1 MKDFTTY
8 KKYVIYYNKYKDVIY
23 VNINEIDTYLKEN
36 LSKKRYEHS
45 LLVAKEAKSLA
56 KIYHVDEEKAYL
68 AGLIHDIAKEL
79 SEEENNYWIKKGN
92 LADDLKNENYK
103 KIRHADIGAIIA
115 KEKYNLD
122 NDICNAIKYHT
133 IGNKNMD
140 TLAKIIYIAD
150 KIGRKEIPKKLIPV
164 KDLAYK
170 DINKALFYCLKK
182 QENNLKEKGIK
193 THKDTKELL
202 EKLKQ
207 KFSNKNQ

>member
-1 MKDFTTY
+1 MKDFTNY

-23 VNINEIDTYLKEN
+23 MNINEIDTYLKEN

-79 SEEENNYWIKKGN
+79 SEDENNYWIKKGN
-92 LADDLKNENYK
+92 LADDLKKENYK

-150 KIGRKEIPKKLIPV
+150 KIGRKEIPKELMPI
-164 KDLAYK
+164 KDLVKK
-170 DINKALFYCLKK
+170 DLNAALIYFIEKQNKNLISKNITPHKNTEELLQTLKK
-182 QENNLKEKGIK
+182 Q
-193 THKDTKELL
+193 
-202 EKLKQ
+202 
-207 KFSNKNQ
+207 NKNS

>member
-1 MKDFTTY
+1 MKDFTNY

-23 VNINEIDTYLKEN
+23 LNINKIDTYLKEN

-92 LADDLKNENYK
+92 LAHDLKKENYK
-103 KIRHADIGAIIA
+103 KIRHADIGALIA

-150 KIGRKEIPKKLIPV
+150 KIGRKEIPKELIPI
-164 KDLAYK
+164 KDLAKK
-170 DINKALFYCLKK
+170 DLNAALMYFIEKQNKNLISKNITPHKNTEELLQTLKK
-182 QENNLKEKGIK
+182 Q
-193 THKDTKELL
+193 
-202 EKLKQ
+202 
-207 KFSNKNQ
+207 NKNS

>member
-1 MKDFTTY
+1 MKDFTNY

-79 SEEENNYWIKKGN
+79 SEDENNYWIKKGN
-92 LADDLKNENYK
+92 LADDLKKENYK
-103 KIRHADIGAIIA
+103 KIRHADIGALIA

-133 IGNKNMD
+133 IGKKNMD

-150 KIGRKEIPKKLIPV
+150 KIGRKEIPKELMPI
-164 KDLAYK
+164 KDLVKK
-170 DINKALFYCLKK
+170 DLNAALIYFIEKQNKNLISKNITPHKNTEELLQTLKK
-182 QENNLKEKGIK
+182 Q
-193 THKDTKELL
+193 
-202 EKLKQ
+202 
-207 KFSNKNQ
+207 NKNS

>member
-23 VNINEIDTYLKEN
+23 VNINKIDTYLKEN

-92 LADDLKNENYK
+92 LAHDLKKENYK
-103 KIRHADIGAIIA
+103 KIRHADIGALIA

-150 KIGRKEIPKKLIPV
+150 KIGRKEIPKELIPI
-164 KDLAYK
+164 KDLVKK
-170 DINKALFYCLKK
+170 DLNAALIYFIEKQNKNLISKNITPHKNTEELLQTLKK
-182 QENNLKEKGIK
+182 Q
-193 THKDTKELL
+193 
-202 EKLKQ
+202 
-207 KFSNKNQ
+207 NKNS

>member
-1 MKDFTTY
+1 MKDFTNY

-92 LADDLKNENYK
+92 LADDLKKENYK
-103 KIRHADIGAIIA
+103 KIRHADIGALIA

-150 KIGRKEIPKKLIPV
+150 KIGRKEIPKELIPI
-164 KDLAYK
+164 KDLVKK
-170 DINKALFYCLKK
+170 DLNAALIYFIEKQNKNLISKNITPHKNTEELLQTLKK
-182 QENNLKEKGIK
+182 Q
-193 THKDTKELL
+193 
-202 EKLKQ
+202 
-207 KFSNKNQ
+207 NKNS

>member
-1 MKDFTTY
+1 M
-8 KKYVIYYNKYKDVIY
+8 
-23 VNINEIDTYLKEN
+23 NINKIDTYLKEN

-79 SEEENNYWIKKGN
+79 SEDENNYWIKKGN
-92 LADDLKNENYK
+92 LADDLKKENYK
-103 KIRHADIGAIIA
+103 KIRHADIGALIA

-150 KIGRKEIPKKLIPV
+150 KIGRKEIPKELIPI
-164 KDLAYK
+164 KDLVKK
-170 DINKALFYCLKK
+170 DLNAALIYFIEKQNKNLISKNITPHKNTEALLQTLKK
-182 QENNLKEKGIK
+182 Q
-193 THKDTKELL
+193 
-202 EKLKQ
+202 
-207 KFSNKNQ
+207 NKNS

>member
-1 MKDFTTY
+1 MKDFTNY

-23 VNINEIDTYLKEN
+23 VNINKIDTYLKEN

-68 AGLIHDIAKEL
+68 AGLMHDIAKEL
-79 SEEENNYWIKKGN
+79 SEDENNYWIKKGN
-92 LADDLKNENYK
+92 LADDLKKENYK
-103 KIRHADIGAIIA
+103 KIRHADIGALIA

-150 KIGRKEIPKKLIPV
+150 KIGRKEIPKELIPI
-164 KDLAYK
+164 KDLVKK
-170 DINKALFYCLKK
+170 DLNAALIYFIEKQNKNLISKNITPHKNTEELLQTLKK
-182 QENNLKEKGIK
+182 Q
-193 THKDTKELL
+193 
-202 EKLKQ
+202 
-207 KFSNKNQ
+207 NKNS

>member
-1 MKDFTTY
+1 MKDFTNY

-92 LADDLKNENYK
+92 LANDLKKENYK

-133 IGNKNMD
+133 IGKKNMD

-150 KIGRKEIPKKLIPV
+150 KIGRKEIPKELMPI
-164 KDLAYK
+164 KDLVKK
-170 DINKALFYCLKK
+170 DLNAALIYFIEKQNKNLISKNITPHKNTEELLQTLKK
-182 QENNLKEKGIK
+182 Q
-193 THKDTKELL
+193 
-202 EKLKQ
+202 
-207 KFSNKNQ
+207 NKNS

>member
-1 MKDFTTY
+1 MKDFTNY

-23 VNINEIDTYLKEN
+23 VNIDKIDTYLKEN

-79 SEEENNYWIKKGN
+79 SEDENNYWIKKGN
-92 LADDLKNENYK
+92 LADDLKKENYK
-103 KIRHADIGAIIA
+103 KIRHADIGALIA

-150 KIGRKEIPKKLIPV
+150 KIGRKEIPKELIPI
-164 KDLAYK
+164 KDLVKK
-170 DINKALFYCLKK
+170 DLNAALIYFIEKQNKNLISKNITPHKNTEELLQTLKK
-182 QENNLKEKGIK
+182 Q
-193 THKDTKELL
+193 
-202 EKLKQ
+202 
-207 KFSNKNQ
+207 NKNS

>member
-1 MKDFTTY
+1 MKDFTNY

-23 VNINEIDTYLKEN
+23 VNINKIDTYLKEN

-79 SEEENNYWIKKGN
+79 SEEENTYWIKKGN
-92 LADDLKNENYK
+92 LADDLKKENYK
-103 KIRHADIGAIIA
+103 KIRHADIGALIA

-150 KIGRKEIPKKLIPV
+150 KIGRKEIPKELIPI
-164 KDLAYK
+164 KDLVKK
-170 DINKALFYCLKK
+170 DLNAALIYFIEKQNKNLISKNITPHKNTEELLQTLKK
-182 QENNLKEKGIK
+182 Q
-193 THKDTKELL
+193 
-202 EKLKQ
+202 
-207 KFSNKNQ
+207 NKNS

>member
-1 MKDFTTY
+1 MKDFTNY

-23 VNINEIDTYLKEN
+23 VNIDKIDTYLKEN

-92 LADDLKNENYK
+92 LANDLKKENYK

-150 KIGRKEIPKKLIPV
+150 KIGRKEIPKELIPI
-164 KDLAYK
+164 KDLVKK
-170 DINKALFYCLKK
+170 DLNAALIYFIEKQNKNLISKNITPHKNTEELLQTLKK
-182 QENNLKEKGIK
+182 Q
-193 THKDTKELL
+193 
-202 EKLKQ
+202 
-207 KFSNKNQ
+207 NKNS

>member
-1 MKDFTTY
+1 MKDFTNY

-23 VNINEIDTYLKEN
+23 VNINKIDTYLKEN

-92 LADDLKNENYK
+92 LAHDLKKENYK
-103 KIRHADIGAIIA
+103 KIRHADIGALIA

-150 KIGRKEIPKKLIPV
+150 KIGRKEIPKELIPI
-164 KDLAYK
+164 KDLAKK
-170 DINKALFYCLKK
+170 DLNAALIYFIEKQNKNLISKNITPHKNTEELLQTLKK
-182 QENNLKEKGIK
+182 Q
-193 THKDTKELL
+193 
-202 EKLKQ
+202 
-207 KFSNKNQ
+207 NKNS

>member
-23 VNINEIDTYLKEN
+23 LNINKIDTYLKEN

-92 LADDLKNENYK
+92 LAHDLKKENYK
-103 KIRHADIGAIIA
+103 KIRHADIGALIA

-150 KIGRKEIPKKLIPV
+150 KIGRKEIPKELIPI
-164 KDLAYK
+164 KDLVKK
-170 DINKALFYCLKK
+170 DLNAALIYFIEKQNKNLISKNITPHKNTEELLQTLKK
-182 QENNLKEKGIK
+182 Q
-193 THKDTKELL
+193 
-202 EKLKQ
+202 
-207 KFSNKNQ
+207 NKNS

>member
-1 MKDFTTY
+1 MKDFTNY

-68 AGLIHDIAKEL
+68 AGLMHDIAKEL

-92 LADDLKNENYK
+92 LADDLKKENYK

-150 KIGRKEIPKKLIPV
+150 KIGRKEIPKELIPI
-164 KDLAYK
+164 KDLVKK
-170 DINKALFYCLKK
+170 DLNAALIYFIEKQNKNLISKNITPHKNTEELLQTLKK
-182 QENNLKEKGIK
+182 Q
-193 THKDTKELL
+193 
-202 EKLKQ
+202 
-207 KFSNKNQ
+207 NKNS

>member
-1 MKDFTTY
+1 MKDFTNY

-23 VNINEIDTYLKEN
+23 VNINKIDTYLKEN

-79 SEEENNYWIKKGN
+79 NEEENNYWIKKGN

-150 KIGRKEIPKKLIPV
+150 KIGRKEIPKELMPI
-164 KDLAYK
+164 KDLVKK
-170 DINKALFYCLKK
+170 DLNDALIYFIEKQNKNLISKNITPHKNTEELLQTLKK
-182 QENNLKEKGIK
+182 Q
-193 THKDTKELL
+193 
-202 EKLKQ
+202 
-207 KFSNKNQ
+207 NKNS

>member
-1 MKDFTTY
+1 MKDFTNY

-36 LSKKRYEHS
+36 LSKKRYKHS

-79 SEEENNYWIKKGN
+79 SEDENNYWIKKGN
-92 LADDLKNENYK
+92 LADDLKKENYK
-103 KIRHADIGAIIA
+103 KIRHADIGALIA

-150 KIGRKEIPKKLIPV
+150 KIGRKEIPKELMPI
-164 KDLAYK
+164 KDLVKK
-170 DINKALFYCLKK
+170 DLNAALIYFIEKQNKNLISKNITPHKNTEELLQTLKK
-182 QENNLKEKGIK
+182 Q
-193 THKDTKELL
+193 
-202 EKLKQ
+202 
-207 KFSNKNQ
+207 NKNS

>member
-1 MKDFTTY
+1 MKDFTNY

-23 VNINEIDTYLKEN
+23 VNINKIDTYLKEN

-92 LADDLKNENYK
+92 LADDLKKENYK
-103 KIRHADIGAIIA
+103 KIRHADIGALIA

-150 KIGRKEIPKKLIPV
+150 KIGRKEIPKELIPI
-164 KDLAYK
+164 KDLVKK
-170 DINKALFYCLKK
+170 DLNAALIYFIEKQNKNLISKNITPHKNTEELLQTLKK
-182 QENNLKEKGIK
+182 Q
-193 THKDTKELL
+193 
-202 EKLKQ
+202 
-207 KFSNKNQ
+207 NKNS

>member
-1 MKDFTTY
+1 MKDFTNY

-23 VNINEIDTYLKEN
+23 VNINKIDTYLKEN

-92 LADDLKNENYK
+92 LAHDLKKENYK
-103 KIRHADIGAIIA
+103 KIRHADIGALIA

-150 KIGRKEIPKKLIPV
+150 KIGRKEIPKELIPI
-164 KDLAYK
+164 KDLAKK
-170 DINKALFYCLKK
+170 DLNAALMYFIEKQNKNLISKNITPHKNTEELLQTLKK
-182 QENNLKEKGIK
+182 Q
-193 THKDTKELL
+193 
-202 EKLKQ
+202 
-207 KFSNKNQ
+207 NKNS

>member
-1 MKDFTTY
+1 MKDFTNY

-23 VNINEIDTYLKEN
+23 VNINKIDTYLKEN

-79 SEEENNYWIKKGN
+79 SEDENNYWIKKGN
-92 LADDLKNENYK
+92 LANDLKKENYK
-103 KIRHADIGAIIA
+103 KIRHADIGALIA

-150 KIGRKEIPKKLIPV
+150 KIGRKEIPKELIPI
-164 KDLAYK
+164 KDLVKK
-170 DINKALFYCLKK
+170 DLNDALIYFIEKQNK
-182 QENNLKEKGIK
+182 NLISKNI
-193 THKDTKELL
+193 TPHKNTEELL
-202 EKLKQ
+202 QTLKQ
-207 KFSNKNQ
+207 QNQNS

>member
-1 MKDFTTY
+1 MKDFTNY

-23 VNINEIDTYLKEN
+23 VNINKIDTYLKEN

-92 LADDLKNENYK
+92 LADDLKKENYK
-103 KIRHADIGAIIA
+103 KTRHADIGALIA

-150 KIGRKEIPKKLIPV
+150 KIGRKEIPKELIPI
-164 KDLAYK
+164 KDLVKK
-170 DINKALFYCLKK
+170 DLNAALIYFIEKQNKNLISKNITPHKNTEELLQTLKK
-182 QENNLKEKGIK
+182 Q
-193 THKDTKELL
+193 
-202 EKLKQ
+202 
-207 KFSNKNQ
+207 NKNS